1 LRIFEV
7 LSKIRSSDPCPKV
20 ESRPPHRSTF
30 FLHSHNIP
38 LAKARAIFYR
48 IGNAKRNILTRPILM
63 SFRIQ
68 PAAPARPNRCQ
79 LFGPGSRPE
88 LFVKMAAS
96 AADVINLDLEDSV
109 APDDK
114 DAARANIIAAT
125 HDVDWGNKH
134 LSVRINGLDSPY
146 WYRDVVDLLEQ
157 SSDRLDQIMIPK
169 AGCAADVYA
178 VDALVSSIEAAKGR
192 TKPIAFE
199 VIIET
204 AAGIAHVEEIAAAS
218 PRLQAMSLGAADF
231 AASMGM
237 QTTGIGGT
245 QENYYMHREGE
256 KHWSDPW
263 HWAQAAIVAACRTHG
278 VLPVDGPFGDFSDD
292 EGFRAQAR
300 RSATLGMV
308 GKWAIHPK
316 QVALANEVFTPSEE
330 AITEAREIIAAMEK
344 AKAEGQGATVY
355 KGRLVD
361 IASIKQA
368 EVIVRQ
374 AEMISSN

>member
-1 LRIFEV
+1 
-7 LSKIRSSDPCPKV
+7 
-20 ESRPPHRSTF
+20 
-30 FLHSHNIP
+30 
-38 LAKARAIFYR
+38 
-48 IGNAKRNILTRPILM
+48 M

-79 LFGPGSRPE
+79 LFGPGSNTK
-88 LFVKMAAS
+88 LFPKMAAS

-109 APDDK
+109 APSDK
-114 DAARANIIAAT
+114 DTARANVIEALNTI
-125 HDVDWGNKH
+125 DWGGKYM
-134 LSVRINGLDSPY
+134 SVRINGLDTPY

-157 SSDRLDQIMIPK
+157 AGDRLDQIMIPK
-169 AGCAADVYA
+169 VGCAADVYA
-178 VDALVSSIEAAKGR
+178 VDALVTAIERAKGR
-192 TKPIAFE
+192 TKPVSFE
-199 VIIET
+199 VIIES
-204 AAGIAHVEEIAAAS
+204 AAGIAHVEEIAASS
-218 PRLQAMSLGAADF
+218 PRMQAMSLGAADF

-245 QENYYMHREGE
+245 QENYYMLREGE

-292 EGFRAQAR
+292 EGYIAQAK

-316 QVALANEVFTPSEE
+316 QIALANQVFTPSDE
-330 AITEAREIIAAMEK
+330 AVSEAREILAAMEQ
-344 AKAEGQGATVY
+344 AKANGEGATVY

-368 EVIVRQ
+368 EVIVAQ
-374 AEMISSN
+374 AELIAANA

>member
-1 LRIFEV
+1 
-7 LSKIRSSDPCPKV
+7 
-20 ESRPPHRSTF
+20 
-30 FLHSHNIP
+30 
-38 LAKARAIFYR
+38 
-48 IGNAKRNILTRPILM
+48 M

-68 PAAPARPNRCQ
+68 PTAPARPNRCQ
-79 LFGPGSRPE
+79 LFGPGSRPAIFE
-88 LFVKMAAS
+88 KMAS
-96 AADVINLDLEDSV
+96 SDADVINLDLEDSV
-109 APDDK
+109 APTDK
-114 DAARANIIAAT
+114 DSARANIIKAIS
-125 HDVDWGNKH
+125 DVDWGNKT
-134 LSVRINGLDSPY
+134 LSVRINGLDTPY

-157 SSDRLDQIMIPK
+157 AGERLDQIMIPK
-169 AGCAADVYA
+169 VGCAADVYT
-178 VDALVSSIEAAKGR
+178 VDALVTAIETAKGR
-192 TKPIAFE
+192 TKKISFE
-199 VIIET
+199 VIIES

-245 QENYYMHREGE
+245 QENYYMLRDGT

-263 HWAQAAIVAACRTHG
+263 HWAQTAIVAACRTHG

-292 EGFRAQAR
+292 EGYRAQAR

-316 QVALANEVFTPSEE
+316 QIAVANEVFTPSDE
-330 AITEAREIIAAMEK
+330 AVAEAREILAAMET
-344 AKAEGQGATVY
+344 AKANGEGATVY

-374 AEMISSN
+374 SEMIASR

>member
-1 LRIFEV
+1 
-7 LSKIRSSDPCPKV
+7 
-20 ESRPPHRSTF
+20 
-30 FLHSHNIP
+30 
-38 LAKARAIFYR
+38 
-48 IGNAKRNILTRPILM
+48 M
-63 SFRIQ
+63 SFRVQ
-68 PAAPARPNRCQ
+68 PSPPARPNRCQ
-79 LFGPGSRPE
+79 LFGPGSRPAIFE
-88 LFVKMAAS
+88 KMAAS

-114 DAARANIIAAT
+114 TEARKNIIQAIG
-125 HDVDWGNKH
+125 DVDWGKKT
-134 LSVRINGLDSPY
+134 LSVRINGLDTPF
-146 WYRDVVDLLEQ
+146 WYRDVVDLLENA
-157 SSDRLDQIMIPK
+157 SDRLDQIMIPK
-169 AGCAADVYA
+169 VGNGADVYA
-178 VDALVSSIEAAKGR
+178 VDALVTAVEAAKGR
-192 TKPIAFE
+192 TKRLSLE

-245 QENYYMHREGE
+245 QENYYMAREGQ
-256 KHWSDPW
+256 KYWADPW
-263 HWAQAAIVAACRTHG
+263 HWAQTAIVAACRTHG

-292 EGFRAQAR
+292 EGFRAQAL

-316 QVALANEVFTPSEE
+316 QVALANEVFTPSE
-330 AITEAREIIAAMEK
+330 AAVTEAREILAAMDE
-344 AKAEGQGATVY
+344 AKRTGQGAAVY

-361 IASIKQA
+361 LASIRQA

-374 AEMISSN
+374 SEMIASS

>member
-1 LRIFEV
+1 
-7 LSKIRSSDPCPKV
+7 
-20 ESRPPHRSTF
+20 
-30 FLHSHNIP
+30 
-38 LAKARAIFYR
+38 
-48 IGNAKRNILTRPILM
+48 M

-68 PAAPARPNRCQ
+68 PTPVARPNRCQ
-79 LFGPGSRPE
+79 LFGPGSRPAIFE
-88 LFVKMAAS
+88 KMATS

-114 DAARANIIAAT
+114 ATARQNVIQAIGDI
-125 HDVDWGNKH
+125 DWGNKH
-134 LSVRINGLDSPY
+134 LSVRINGLDTPY
-146 WYRDVVDLLEQ
+146 WYQDVVALLENA
-157 SSDRLDQIMIPK
+157 SDRLDQIMIPK
-169 AGCAADVYA
+169 AGCAADIYA
-178 VDALVSSIEAAKGR
+178 VDALVTAVERARGR

-199 VIIET
+199 VIIES

-245 QENYYMHREGE
+245 QENYYMAHEGA
-256 KHWSDPW
+256 KYWSDPW
-263 HWAQAAIVAACRTHG
+263 HWAQTAIVAACRTHG

-292 EGFRAQAR
+292 EGFRAQAL

-316 QVALANEVFTPSEE
+316 QVTLANEVFTPSD
-330 AITEAREIIAAMEK
+330 AAVAEAREILAAMEK
-344 AKAEGQGATVY
+344 AKAEGAGATVY

-374 AEMISSN
+374 AAMIADH

>member
-1 LRIFEV
+1 
-7 LSKIRSSDPCPKV
+7 
-20 ESRPPHRSTF
+20 
-30 FLHSHNIP
+30 
-38 LAKARAIFYR
+38 
-48 IGNAKRNILTRPILM
+48 M

-68 PAAPARPNRCQ
+68 PTPPARPNRCQ
-79 LFGPGSRPE
+79 LFGPGSRPTIFE
-88 LFVKMAAS
+88 KMAAS
-96 AADVINLDLEDSV
+96 EADVINLDLEDSV

-114 DAARANIIAAT
+114 AEARRNIVAAS
-125 HDVDWGNKH
+125 HDVDWGTKT
-134 LSVRINGLDSPY
+134 LSVRINALDTPY
-146 WYRDVVDLLEQ
+146 WHRDMEGLIAEGSDRIDLL
-157 SSDRLDQIMIPK
+157 MIPK
-169 AGCAADVYA
+169 VGNAADIYA
-178 VDALVSSIEAAKGR
+178 VDALVTALEAEKGR
-192 TKPIAFE
+192 KPIGLE
-199 VIIET
+199 VIIES
-204 AAGIAHVEEIAAAS
+204 AAGLSNVQEIAAAS

-245 QENYYMHREGE
+245 QPYYMMHEGE
-256 KHWSDPW
+256 RHYSDPW

-278 VLPVDGPFGDFSDD
+278 VLPVDGPFGDFGDD
-292 EGFRAQAR
+292 EGYRAQAR

-330 AITEAREIIAAMEK
+330 AVTEAREILAAMEE
-344 AKAEGQGATVY
+344 AKASGAGATVY

-374 AEMISSN
+374 AEMIAR

>member
-1 LRIFEV
+1 
-7 LSKIRSSDPCPKV
+7 
-20 ESRPPHRSTF
+20 
-30 FLHSHNIP
+30 
-38 LAKARAIFYR
+38 
-48 IGNAKRNILTRPILM
+48 M

-68 PAAPARPNRCQ
+68 PSPPARPNRCQ
-79 LFGPGSRPE
+79 LFGPGSRPAIFE
-88 LFVKMAAS
+88 KMAAS

-109 APDDK
+109 APSDK
-114 DAARANIIAAT
+114 DSARSNIIAAIS
-125 HDVDWGNKH
+125 DVDWGSKT
-134 LSVRINGLDSPY
+134 LSVRINGLDTPF
-146 WYRDVVDLLEQ
+146 WYRDVVDLMEQ
-157 SSDRLDQIMIPK
+157 AGDRLDQIMIPK
-169 AGCAADVYA
+169 VGCAADIYA
-178 VDALVSSIEAAKGR
+178 VDALVTAIEAAKGR
-192 TKPIAFE
+192 SKKITFE
-199 VIIET
+199 VIIES
-204 AAGIAHVEEIAAAS
+204 AAGIAHVEEIAASS
-218 PRLQAMSLGAADF
+218 PRLAAMSLGAADF

-237 QTTGIGGT
+237 ATTGIGGT
-245 QENYYMHREGE
+245 QENYYMIREGQ

-316 QVALANEVFTPSEE
+316 QVAIANEVFTPSNE
-330 AITEAREIIAAMEK
+330 AVAEAREILAAMEE
-344 AKAEGQGATVY
+344 AKSKGEGATVY

-374 AEMISSN
+374 SEMIAG

>member
-1 LRIFEV
+1 
-7 LSKIRSSDPCPKV
+7 
-20 ESRPPHRSTF
+20 
-30 FLHSHNIP
+30 
-38 LAKARAIFYR
+38 
-48 IGNAKRNILTRPILM
+48 
-63 SFRIQ
+63 
-68 PAAPARPNRCQ
+68 
-79 LFGPGSRPE
+79 
-88 LFVKMAAS
+88 MATS

-114 DAARANIIAAT
+114 AEARKNIIAAIG
-125 HDVDWGNKH
+125 DIDWGKKT
-134 LSVRINGLDSPY
+134 LSVRINGLDTPF
-146 WYRDVVDLLEQ
+146 WYRDVVDLLENA
-157 SSDRLDQIMIPK
+157 SDRLDQIMIPK
-169 AGCAADVYA
+169 VGNAADIYA

-192 TKPIAFE
+192 RKRIALE

-245 QENYYMHREGE
+245 QENYYMVRDGQ
-256 KHWSDPW
+256 KYWPDPW

-278 VLPVDGPFGDFSDD
+278 VLTVDGPFGDFSDD

-316 QVALANEVFTPSEE
+316 QVALANEVFTPSE
-330 AITEAREIIAAMEK
+330 AAVAEAREILAAM
-344 AKAEGQGATVY
+344 AEAQRTGQGAAVY

-361 IASIKQA
+361 LASIRQA

-374 AEMISSN
+374 AEMIAG

>member
-1 LRIFEV
+1 
-7 LSKIRSSDPCPKV
+7 
-20 ESRPPHRSTF
+20 
-30 FLHSHNIP
+30 
-38 LAKARAIFYR
+38 
-48 IGNAKRNILTRPILM
+48 M
-63 SFRIQ
+63 SFRTQ
-68 PAAPARPNRCQ
+68 PPAPARSDRCQ
-79 LFGPGSRPE
+79 LFGPGSRPA
-88 LFVKMAAS
+88 LFEKMAAS

-109 APDDK
+109 APADK
-114 DAARANIIAAT
+114 DAARANVIAAS
-125 HDVDWGNKH
+125 HEIDWGRKT
-134 LSVRINGLDSPY
+134 LSVRINGLDTPW
-146 WYRDVVDLLEQ
+146 WYRDVVDRLLQ
-157 SSDRLDQIMIPK
+157 ASDRLDQIMIPK
-169 AGCAADVYA
+169 VGCAADLYA
-178 VDALVSSIEAAKGR
+178 VDALVTAVERAKGR

-199 VIIET
+199 VIIES

-245 QENYYMHREGE
+245 QEDYYMVREGA
-256 KHWSDPW
+256 KYWADPW

-292 EGFRAQAR
+292 QGFVAQAK

-316 QVALANEVFTPSEE
+316 QVALANEVFTPSE
-330 AITEAREIIAAMEK
+330 AKVAEAREILAAMAA
-344 AKAEGQGATVY
+344 AKAAGQGATVY

-374 AEMISSN
+374 AEMIAGA

>member
-1 LRIFEV
+1 
-7 LSKIRSSDPCPKV
+7 
-20 ESRPPHRSTF
+20 
-30 FLHSHNIP
+30 
-38 LAKARAIFYR
+38 
-48 IGNAKRNILTRPILM
+48 M

-68 PAAPARPNRCQ
+68 PTAPARPNRCQ
-79 LFGPGSRPE
+79 LFGPGSRPAIFE
-88 LFVKMAAS
+88 KMAS
-96 AADVINLDLEDSV
+96 SDADVINLDLEDSV
-109 APDDK
+109 APTDK
-114 DAARANIIAAT
+114 DSARANIIKAIS
-125 HDVDWGNKH
+125 DVDWGDKT
-134 LSVRINGLDSPY
+134 LSVRINGLDTPY

-157 SSDRLDQIMIPK
+157 AGERLDQIMIPK
-169 AGCAADVYA
+169 VGCAADVYT
-178 VDALVSSIEAAKGR
+178 VDALVTAIETAKGR
-192 TKPIAFE
+192 TKKISFE
-199 VIIET
+199 VTIES

-245 QENYYMHREGE
+245 QENYYMLRDGA

-263 HWAQAAIVAACRTHG
+263 HWAQTAIVAACRTHG

-292 EGFRAQAR
+292 EGYRAQAR

-316 QVALANEVFTPSEE
+316 QIAVANEVFTPSDE
-330 AITEAREIIAAMEK
+330 AVAEAREILAAMET
-344 AKAEGQGATVY
+344 AKANGEGATVY

-374 AEMISSN
+374 SEMIASR